1 MHGRWLFTAPAFVV
15 SVFAC
20 CLVFTLIY
28 PLYILCLRSYIFS
41 NKMFLFTLQV
51 VFFGLQFLF
60 RRRELGYGLMA
71 AFVEVNTIFMHIRQ
85 LLRMYDIPKLSPI
98 FRINN
103 MLYIVSFIINRV
115 PSFVLMMVF
124 LVGDRD
130 RMSPL
135 WNGTVLIGT
144 AVLLYVNVY
153 LFKKLLTSDY
163 LVQ

>member
-1 MHGRWLFTAPAFVV
+1 
-15 SVFAC
+15 
-20 CLVFTLIY
+20 
-28 PLYILCLRSYIFS
+28 
-41 NKMFLFTLQV
+41 
-51 VFFGLQFLF
+51 
-60 RRRELGYGLMA
+60 MA